1 MAFNRLE
8 YFASQYG
15 FRLINVDGDGDCFY
29 HAMHKQ
35 MVSAGLIEESLNL
48 DGGAELRRK
57 LIYYLVTTNED
68 GGFRE
73 QYEEFFRIPFEQF
86 INDLMDNDW
95 ADHFAISVVA
105 HMCNISINIL
115 DNNGHWR
122 KITPRNGE
130 GRDVYI
136 GYIVDQH
143 YVALGSVHN
152 SIIQPQNEVLD
163 LPPNEHAIMSSAE
176 TQTLSINKKRKYHT
190 PERVNKSNK
199 KKKLTPAERMRAYRA
214 NMSEEAREEVRNR
227 DRISKARSRAAETVE
242 ETAHRLEEQRIR
254 SAATEAALSEEERRQ
269 RNEQRRI
276 RYIAQR
282 AAETVEEREQ
292 RCERERR
299 QRITYSISYKTKYK
313 IALKTEEIVNGY
325 LYIENLLQSRDS
337 IGSMSHEC
345 KFCGALKFKKEPA
358 KICCLSGKVRTP
370 TIPGPPPEIKDLYYK
385 NTREAR
391 IFRANSR
398 SLNNA
403 VCLSSLAVQEK
414 KVMDFL
420 LQLFFKVQ

>member
-57 LIYYLVTTNED
+57 LIYYLVTTNEN

-73 QYEEFFRIPFEQF
+73 QYEEFFHIPFEQF
-86 INDLMDNDW
+86 INDLLDNDW

-163 LPPNEHAIMSSAE
+163 LPTNEHAIMSSAE

-242 ETAHRLEEQRIR
+242 ETAHRLEQKRIR
-254 SAATEAALSEEERRQ
+254 WAATQAALSEEERRK
-269 RNEQRRI
+269 RNEHI
-276 RYIAQR
+276 RNRNRVSKA
-282 AAETVEEREQ
+282 
-292 RCERERR
+292 
-299 QRITYSISYKTKYK
+299 
-313 IALKTEEIVNGY
+313 
-325 LYIENLLQSRDS
+325 
-337 IGSMSHEC
+337 
-345 KFCGALKFKKEPA
+345 
-358 KICCLSGKVRTP
+358 
-370 TIPGPPPEIKDLYYK
+370 
-385 NTREAR
+385 
-391 IFRANSR
+391 
-398 SLNNA
+398 
-403 VCLSSLAVQEK
+403 
-414 KVMDFL
+414 
-420 LQLFFKVQ
+420 